1 MHNEIY
7 PKLSNFSAYAKN
19 IMTKLWPTF
28 KEKSPNFGNIEK
40 KKIFWKN

>member
-19 IMTKLWPTF
+19 IMTKLQPTF
-28 KEKSPNFGNIEK
+28 KEKSPNFGNVEK
-40 KKIFWKN
+40 KKFF